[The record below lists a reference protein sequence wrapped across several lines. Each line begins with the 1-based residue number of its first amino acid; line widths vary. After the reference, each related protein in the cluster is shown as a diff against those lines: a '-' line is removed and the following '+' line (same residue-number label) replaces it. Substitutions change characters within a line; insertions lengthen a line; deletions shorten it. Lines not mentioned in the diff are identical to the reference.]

1 MVDHGRAGKSS
12 GKGFFDWTDGKHSWP
27 GLTELFGGSGDAAAA
42 VPFTDAQERMLFVMA
57 VETARCLQ
65 EGVLRSVEDANIGS
79 IMGIGFPPLFG
90 GVLQYIDQ
98 YAGGVAGFVA
108 RANELAD
115 RYGERFRPTAYLREL
130 ATTGERFPS

>member
-1 MVDHGRAGKSS
+1 
-12 GKGFFDWTDGKHSWP
+12 
-27 GLTELFGGSGDAAAA
+27 
-42 VPFTDAQERMLFVMA
+42 MLFAMA
-57 VETARCLQ
+57 LESARCLQ

-98 YAGGVAGFVA
+98 YADGVTGFVT

-115 RYGERFRPTAYLREL
+115 RYGERFRPPSILADRAVTAGSLRSVV
-130 ATTGERFPS
+130 T